1 MLVFGLLFGLMFG
14 LMFRLV
20 FGLMFRLVFG
30 LMFVSRCSLNWTADR
45 MGGAA
50 TTDWVESTSLR

>member
-1 MLVFGLLFGLMFG
+1 MSS
-14 LMFRLV
+14 LV
-20 FGLMFRLVFG
+20 FGLMFSLVFGLVFG

>member
-1 MLVFGLLFGLMFG
+1 MLVFVLVLVLMSS
-14 LMFRLV
+14 LV
-20 FGLMFRLVFG
+20 FGLMFSLVFGLVFG

>member
-1 MLVFGLLFGLMFG
+1 MSSLVFGLVFGLMIG
-14 LMFRLV
+14 LMISLV
-20 FGLMFRLVFG
+20 FGLMFS

-50 TTDWVESTSLR
+50 TTDWVESTSLH